1 MYYQCVLN
9 LQGLCSTETVNIEK
23 VNVSFSFFFLKIDVL
38 EDPAIRN
45 VIVLQTVLQE
55 VRNRSAP
62 VYKRIRDVTN
72 NLEKHFYTF
81 TNEHHR

>member
-1 MYYQCVLN
+1 M
-9 LQGLCSTETVNIEK
+9 NIEK
-23 VNVSFSFFFLKIDVL
+23 INFSCLFFFKIDVL

-45 VIVLQTVLQE
+45 VIVLQTVMQE

-72 NLEKHFYTF
+72 NQEKHFYTF

>member
-1 MYYQCVLN
+1 MFFDDYS
-9 LQGLCSTETVNIEK
+9 LQLIEGK
-23 VNVSFSFFFLKIDVL
+23 NVTFLFPFSKIDVL

-62 VYKRIRDVTN
+62 VYKRIRDVTGN
-72 NLEKHFYTF
+72 QEKHFYTF

>member
-1 MYYQCVLN
+1 M
-9 LQGLCSTETVNIEK
+9 
-23 VNVSFSFFFLKIDVL
+23 IDVL

-62 VYKRIRDVTN
+62 IYKRIRDVTSN
-72 NLEKHFYTF
+72 QDKHFYTF

>member
-1 MYYQCVLN
+1 MFDRNN
-9 LQGLCSTETVNIEK
+9 LQINIEK
-23 VNVSFSFFFLKIDVL
+23 INSRLFFFKIDVL

-45 VIVLQTVLQE
+45 VIVLQTVMQE

-72 NLEKHFYTF
+72 NQEKHFYTF

>member
-1 MYYQCVLN
+1 MPNIKRDFVFDRNYLQMNIGKIN
-9 LQGLCSTETVNIEK
+9 LL
-23 VNVSFSFFFLKIDVL
+23 SFFKIDVL

-72 NLEKHFYTF
+72 NQEKHFYTF